1 MLLRNLFTA
10 LLVAV
15 SINGARAAPRWL
27 NLLPT
32 PTLPKATQSG
42 FAPVNGIRVWYAVF
56 GRGEPV
62 LLLHG
67 GLANANYWGHQV
79 RALQRHYQVIVMES
93 RGHGRSSRNQEPYG
107 YDLMASDVVGLLDH
121 LKIRK
126 AAIVGWSDGAIIGLD
141 IAMKHPERVTK
152 LFAFAANSGSIWRC
166 GYCDKRRLQRLHRA
180 GPERSTSASRRRR
193 TEYKTFVAEITRMW
207 ESQPK
212 WSASDLAAIKV
223 PTWIV
228 DGDHDEAIK
237 RENTEFM
244 AASIPGA
251 GLLIQP
257 QVSHFSFLQDPSSS
271 PTTCCVSCAWR
282 GEGRSRGEIRGVSA
296 SQGDDRIR
304 AEILDASL
312 RSLTGSTARL
322 RSSRRTPE
330 VRLLATLESD
340 ANSSRPHPSARHATR
355 SVHAHTSSGNG
366 FAVARG

>member
-1 MLLRNLFTA
+1 MMFRKLLTA
-10 LLVAV
+10 LLVMV
-15 SINGARAAPRWL
+15 SINAAHAAPQWL
-27 NLLPT
+27 SLPPT
-32 PTLPKATQSG
+32 PTLPKAAQSG
-42 FAPVNGIRVWYAVF
+42 FAPVNGIKVWYAVF

-79 RALQRHYQVIVMES
+79 RALQRRYQVIVMES

-107 YDLMASDVVGLLDH
+107 YDVMASDVVGLLDH

-152 LFAFAANSGSIWRC
+152 LFAFAANSDPSGVADIASSDVFNAYIA
-166 GYCDKRRLQRLHRA
+166 RA
-180 GPERSTSASRRRR
+180 GEEYKRLSPTP
-193 TEYKTFVAEITRMW
+193 TEYKSFVAEITKMW

-212 WSASDLAAIKV
+212 WTASDLAAIKV

-244 AASIPGA
+244 AANIPGA

-257 QVSHFSFLQDPSSS
+257 EVSHFSFLQDPEQFNDD
-271 PTTCCVSCAWR
+271 VLRFLERR
-282 GEGRSRGEIRGVSA
+282 GE
-296 SQGDDRIR
+296 R
-304 AEILDASL
+304 AGA
-312 RSLTGSTARL
+312 A
-322 RSSRRTPE
+322 
-330 VRLLATLESD
+330 AK
-340 ANSSRPHPSARHATR
+340 
-355 SVHAHTSSGNG
+355 
-366 FAVARG
+366 

>member
-1 MLLRNLFTA
+1 MMFRNLFTA
-10 LLVAV
+10 LLVTVAI
-15 SINGARAAPRWL
+15 SAAHAAPQWL
-27 NLLPT
+27 NLPPT
-32 PTLPKATQSG
+32 PTLPRATQSG
-42 FAPVNGIRVWYAVF
+42 FAPVNGIKVWYATF

-79 RALQRHYQVIVMES
+79 RALQRHYQVIVMDS

-141 IAMKHPERVTK
+141 IAMKHPERVSK
-152 LFAFAANSGSIWRC
+152 LFAFAANSDPSGVADIASNDVFNAYIA
-166 GYCDKRRLQRLHRA
+166 RA
-180 GPERSTSASRRRR
+180 GEEYKRLSPTP

-212 WSASDLAAIKV
+212 WTASDLATIKV

-244 AASIPGA
+244 AANIPGA

-257 QVSHFSFLQDPSSS
+257 EVSHFSFLQDPEQFS
-271 PTTCCVSCAWR
+271 
-282 GEGRSRGEIRGVSA
+282 
-296 SQGDDRIR
+296 DDVLHFLERK
-304 AEILDASL
+304 DA
-312 RSLTGSTARL
+312 AK
-322 RSSRRTPE
+322 
-330 VRLLATLESD
+330 
-340 ANSSRPHPSARHATR
+340 
-355 SVHAHTSSGNG
+355 
-366 FAVARG
+366 

>member
-1 MLLRNLFTA
+1 MMFRNLFAA
-10 LLVAV
+10 LVVMV
-15 SINGARAAPRWL
+15 SINAAHAAPRWL
-27 NLLPT
+27 SLPPT
-32 PTLPKATQSG
+32 PTLPKAAQSG
-42 FAPVNGIRVWYAVF
+42 FAPVNGIKVWYAMF

-121 LKIRK
+121 LKIKK

-141 IAMKHPERVTK
+141 IAMKHPERVSK
-152 LFAFAANSGSIWRC
+152 LFAFAANSDPSGVADIATSDVFNAYIA
-166 GYCDKRRLQRLHRA
+166 RA
-180 GPERSTSASRRRR
+180 GEEYKRLSPTP
-193 TEYKTFVAEITRMW
+193 TEYKSFVADITKMW

-212 WSASDLAAIKV
+212 WTASDLAAIKV

-244 AASIPGA
+244 AANIPGA

-257 QVSHFSFLQDPSSS
+257 QVSHFSFLQDPEQFTDDVLHFLERA
-271 PTTCCVSCAWR
+271 PAAVSR
-282 GEGRSRGEIRGVSA
+282 
-296 SQGDDRIR
+296 
-304 AEILDASL
+304 
-312 RSLTGSTARL
+312 
-322 RSSRRTPE
+322 
-330 VRLLATLESD
+330 
-340 ANSSRPHPSARHATR
+340 
-355 SVHAHTSSGNG
+355 
-366 FAVARG
+366 